1 MTKLSGRGAR
11 VEKVVAYATNA
22 GRLLVFEHRDSP
34 EAGLQVPAGTIK
46 DGELPEE
53 ALLREFFEETGLSDV
68 KSVQFLGRAE
78 YDISPY
84 RYEIQDRHF
93 FHLEIDEPVPSEWVH
108 YEIHDGL
115 SAPTAFCLYWLKLTD
130 ERLSLAAGQ
139 GEFLYKLR
147 CILET
152 E

>member
-1 MTKLSGRGAR
+1 MKTR
-11 VEKVVAYATNA
+11 VKKVVAYATSSD
-22 GRLLVFEHRDSP
+22 RLLVFEHRDSP

-46 DGELPEE
+46 DGEPPEE
-53 ALLREFFEETGLSDV
+53 AVLREFFEETGLSDV
-68 KSVQFLGRAE
+68 KCVQFLGRAE

-84 RYEIQDRHF
+84 RYEIQDRYF
-93 FHLEIDEPVPSEWVH
+93 FHLEIDESVPSEWVH
-108 YEIHDGL
+108 YEMHDGL

-130 ERLSLAAGQ
+130 DRLNLAAGQ

-147 CILET
+147 KIVKT